1 MNVLEVITKV
11 LFFNLNVK
19 CQNQN
24 IAVKYLRRHKIM
36 NRRNSLFIM
45 KSLFPPSSLLNLSVL
60 ESSLESID
68 YEPFNCSS
76 FEGE

>member
-19 CQNQN
+19 CLNQN

-36 NRRNSLFIM
+36 NQRNSLFIM